1 MRKWNKQT
9 IISII
14 STLAVGATVLGVF
27 YFQENS
33 KLKEA
38 QAEIVSLEGNVST
51 LETELA
57 AAKAEVT
64 KLDGE
69 LASAKAKVGTL
80 ETDLAA
86 VQGEVATLETDLT
99 AVQGE
104 VATLEAELAAAKAKV
119 GTLET
124 DLKSAQN
131 NLQAQ
136 RDTNLE
142 LSEDLEKAQDPKHFA
157 SLEELEAWLA
167 QDDTDTNIR
176 LASAPPIEMMFIL
189 QVRALRDGYLL
200 PAWVEDFDFDF
211 VLDFVGNLA
220 YIGDEIYYV
229 WAPTDEVILFASD
242 VPLIPLHP
250 LSLD

>member
-27 YFQENS
+27 YVQENS

-51 LETELA
+51 LETGLA

-64 KLDGE
+64 KLDG
-69 LASAKAKVGTL
+69 
-80 ETDLAA
+80 
-86 VQGEVATLETDLT
+86 
-99 AVQGE
+99 
-104 VATLEAELAAAKAKV
+104 ELAAAKAKV

-136 RDTNLE
+136 RDINLE

-176 LASAPPIEMMFIL
+176 LASVPPIEMMFIL